1 MKRMLSFDS
10 PLVMGILNLTPDSFY
25 DGGVYNNV
33 ENALI
38 QTQKMISEGADIIDI
53 GGMSSRPGAEII
65 SKHKELDRIKEVFL
79 KIRQNFPEVLISI
92 DTVHSNVAEFCLE
105 NDADFINDIS
115 SSSIDPELIKVVS
128 KYQCPYVLMHMQNLP
143 ENMQDQPSYENV
155 TMDVLK
161 YFINKLSELKSK
173 NIHNVIID
181 VGFGFGKTVDQNFQ
195 LLSELSVFKV
205 LEKPILLGVSRKSS
219 ISKLLNIQKEDTLPA
234 TTALHLKALEN
245 GANILRVHDV
255 REAKQAI
262 KLYQQFN

>member
-1 MKRMLSFDS
+1 MLSFDS

-161 YFINKLSELKSK
+161 YFINKLSELKAK